1 MGSRWN
7 ILVGVVGILFATGAA
22 QATTTAVFSGNLDNL
37 AARAEFVYGDG
48 SLQVTLTNTSQED
61 VLEPNDVLTA
71 VFFNVDPLVTFTRV
85 SAMLA
90 SGSEVFFGLTDP
102 GGVVGGE
109 FAFKTG
115 LSDAPGNAVLGLS
128 SSGFDLFGPHDLFP
142 GTDLQ
147 EPESP
152 DGLQYGITSAGDD
165 KTTGNTPVTGT
176 NALIKNSVVFQLNY
190 TPDTPFSIY
199 NVWFQYGTGLTE
211 PSIPSY
217 DVGEGPPIPEP
228 LTLVSCFLAAGGLGV
243 YRHRRMKGTD

>member
-1 MGSRWN
+1 
-7 ILVGVVGILFATGAA
+7 LVGVVGILFATGAA
-22 QATTTAVFSGNLDNL
+22 QATTTAVFSGSLNNR

-48 SLQVTLTNTSQED
+48 SLQVTLTNTSPDD
-61 VLEPNDVLTA
+61 VLVPSEVLTA
-71 VFFNVDPLVTFTRV
+71 VFFDVDPLVTFTRV

-109 FAFKTG
+109 FAFQSG
-115 LSDAPGNAVLGLS
+115 LSGAPGNAVLGLS

-152 DGLQYGITSAGDD
+152 DGIQYGITSAGDD
-165 KTTGNTPVTGT
+165 PATGNTPVTGE
-176 NALIKNSVVFQLNY
+176 NALIKNSVVFQLTYEEPAN
-190 TPDTPFSIY
+190 PLRIY

-217 DVGEGPPIPEP
+217 DVGEPPPVIPEP
-228 LTLVSCFLAAGGLGV
+228 FTLVSCLLAVSGLGV
-243 YRHRRMKGTD
+243 YHHRRMKGTD

>member
-1 MGSRWN
+1 M
-7 ILVGVVGILFATGAA
+7 
-22 QATTTAVFSGNLDNL
+22 
-37 AARAEFVYGDG
+37 
-48 SLQVTLTNTSQED
+48 TLTNTSLYD
-61 VLEPNDVLTA
+61 VLVPVDVLTA
-71 VFFNVDPLVTFTRV
+71 VFFDVDPTVDFTRV
-85 SAMLA
+85 SATVA
-90 SGSEVFFGLTDP
+90 SGSTVLFEPMDS

-109 FAFKTG
+109 FAFQSG
-115 LSDAPGNAVLGLS
+115 LSGTPGSAVLGLS

-152 DGLQYGITSAGDD
+152 DGIQYGITSAGDD